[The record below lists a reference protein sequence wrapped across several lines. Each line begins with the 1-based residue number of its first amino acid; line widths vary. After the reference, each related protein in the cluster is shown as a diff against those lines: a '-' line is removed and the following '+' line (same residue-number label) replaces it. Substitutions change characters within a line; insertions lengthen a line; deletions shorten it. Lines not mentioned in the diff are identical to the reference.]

1 MTQCWQMKFI
11 VARESCASLRAVV
24 AEHSGQKLNRFAL
37 YEMCATSVFPI
48 FDCVVN
54 SFFGVRVKNIDMCRM
69 CSDFM
74 TDFNQPRGE

>member
-11 VARESCASLRAVV
+11 VASESCASLRAIVV
-24 AEHSGQKLNRFAL
+24 EHSGQKLNRFAL

-54 SFFGVRVKNIDMCRM
+54 SFFWGTCKKHRYVSHV
-69 CSDFM
+69 
-74 TDFNQPRGE
+74 